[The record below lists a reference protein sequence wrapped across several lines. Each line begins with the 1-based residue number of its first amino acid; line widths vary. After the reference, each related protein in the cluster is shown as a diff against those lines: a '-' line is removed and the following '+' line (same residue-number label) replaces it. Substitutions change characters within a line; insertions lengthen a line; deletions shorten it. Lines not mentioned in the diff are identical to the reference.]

1 MSNYLFV
8 AGNSNLVNNLKQ
20 HFQSKHGASND
31 ELSLDKISNDKSI
44 LVIERKNQKTQSS
57 IYPLE
62 KEGSLFFRGQAIDHS
77 TKSLILGGEGFSNF
91 VADNPALCDPNEITD
106 FEGSYVLA
114 RWNQTEL
121 TFENDLFSIYRT
133 ICYFT
138 DEIAIISDSLVLIIE
153 CIKSMG
159 TSPKINP
166 NVAVIKAW
174 NASGFPN
181 APVSEELILE
191 GAYTLQAGAL
201 LKLKWI
207 NNGISPTI
215 VKRNVKQVLEY
226 PDLNYSSALRMC
238 ANHMYS
244 SIEMIAK
251 LFNPVIEFGLSGG
264 IDSRLILALSLK
276 SPDIM
281 KCLKITTNK
290 SSARHKDY
298 SVVEQLSQKYNFSFN
313 QDSTES
319 LKEITRKNRVRIS
332 NKFGFWCLA
341 SLGTYDSFYLT
352 PHYSKFPC
360 SISMLGVG
368 AEPVKQTSDKS
379 RIQNLAANQ
388 PVLIREEVHKQVR
401 NAIRAM
407 GIDENSEYAMKW
419 HHATYKAAYHLGFK
433 ISQSSMILR
442 PYVQK
447 SVFSISMLDDN
458 PFLGTSIKGP
468 TVLHDLLILLD
479 LDLACEPY
487 DLDFKN
493 ITRGYAEKRLSKLGG
508 PINFDNSEQPHCYG
522 NLSSVNNGPANCFLN
537 VVSQMKLNDTKS
549 LEQNLI
555 DKVTHI
561 FENRFDDGMRD
572 LYSSCFQKTILALTD
587 EKIELSYAGSLAA
600 RFLSL
605 DLFYDN
611 SKKIKKN

>member
-1 MSNYLFV
+1 MSNYLFI
-8 AGNSNLVNNLKQ
+8 AGNSPLIDDLKE
-20 HFQSKHGASND
+20 HFQSNHGASD
-31 ELSLDKISNDKSI
+31 EDLSFERISHGKSI
-44 LVIERKNQKTQSS
+44 LVIERNNQESQSS
-57 IYPLE
+57 IYPLGE
-62 KEGSLFFRGQAIDHS
+62 KDSLFFRGQALDHS

-91 VADNPALCDPNEITD
+91 VANNPTLGNPNETTD

-138 DEIAIISDSLVLIIE
+138 DEVAIISDSLVLIIE
-153 CIKSMG
+153 CLKSMG
-159 TSPKINP
+159 ITPKINA
-166 NVAVIKAW
+166 NVAAIKAW
-174 NASGFPN
+174 DASGFPN
-181 APVSEELILE
+181 APISQELILE
-191 GAYTLQAGAL
+191 GAHTLQAGAF
-201 LKLKWI
+201 LKLKWS
-207 NNGISPTI
+207 NNGVSPTI
-215 VKRNVKQVLEY
+215 VNRNVKQVFEC
-226 PDLNYSSALRMC
+226 PTVNYSSALRMC
-238 ANHMYS
+238 ANHMYA

-276 SPDIM
+276 SPEIM
-281 KCLKITTNK
+281 NCLKITTNK
-290 SSARHKDY
+290 SLARRKDY

-313 QDSTES
+313 QDSTDS
-319 LKEITRKNRVRIS
+319 LKEMTRKNRVRIS

-379 RIQNLAANQ
+379 RIQKLAANQ

-401 NAIRAM
+401 KAIRTM

-419 HHATYKAAYHLGFK
+419 HHAAYKAAYHLGFK

-447 SVFSISMLDDN
+447 SVFSISMLEDN

-468 TVLHDLLILLD
+468 TVLHDLLILLNI
-479 LDLACEPY
+479 DLACEPY
-487 DLDFKN
+487 DSDFKN
-493 ITRGYAEKRLSKLGG
+493 ITKQYAEKRLTELGG
-508 PINFDNSEQPHCYG
+508 PIDFDNYEHPNCYG
-522 NLSSVNNGPANCFLN
+522 NLSDVNNGPANCFLS
-537 VVSQMKLNDTKS
+537 VVSHMKLEDTKS
-549 LEQNLI
+549 IEQNLI
-555 DKVTHI
+555 DKITHI
-561 FENRFDDGMRD
+561 FENRFDDEIRK
-572 LYSSCFQKTILALTD
+572 LYSSCFEKTILALTD

-600 RFLSL
+600 RFFSL
-605 DLFYDN
+605 DLFYND
-611 SKKIKKN
+611 SKNF